1 VFTPE
6 ERDALRAELLARARS
21 DPRISGGALTGS
33 ASVAAEDRWSD
44 IDLAFGVRE
53 AAQLREVLE
62 DFTSY
67 MRDARG
73 ALEHLDVLRDPW
85 IYRVFLMPS
94 TLQVDLAFAPA
105 AHFRA
110 RARTFRLDFGQ
121 AAEASHIADPDPRE
135 LIGYGWLYALH
146 GRSSIARGRR
156 WQAEYMI
163 GLMRD
168 QVLSLACVRLGL
180 PAREA
185 RGTDRLPADVTR
197 PLEAALIGGLQRA
210 ELLRAFGAATEGLI
224 GEITK
229 VDEAL
234 ATRLTP
240 TLVALAES
248 VGRSVPDR

>member
-1 VFTPE
+1 MFTPE
-6 ERDALRAELLARARS
+6 ERDALRSELLLRARS
-21 DPRISGGALTGS
+21 DPRMTGGALTGS
-33 ASVAAEDRWSD
+33 ASVADEDRWSD

-53 AAQLREVLE
+53 SERIREVLE

-67 MRDARG
+67 MREAHG

-85 IYRVFLMPS
+85 IYRVFLMRS

-110 RARTFRLDFGQ
+110 RARTFKLVFGE
-121 AAEASHIADPDPRE
+121 AAEPSHVADPDPRE
-135 LIGYGWLYALH
+135 LIGYAWLYALH

-163 GLMRD
+163 GLMRE

-180 PAREA
+180 PAREG
-185 RGTDRLPADVTR
+185 RGTDQLPDEVTR
-197 PLEAALIGGLQRA
+197 PLEAALIGGLERA
-210 ELLRAFGAATEGLI
+210 DLVRAFAAATEGLI
-224 GEITK
+224 REIRSL
-229 VDEAL
+229 DEAL

-240 TLVALAES
+240 TLAALSES
-248 VGRSVPDR
+248 IR

>member
-6 ERDALRAELLARARS
+6 ERDALRTELLTRARN
-21 DPRISGGALTGS
+21 DPRITGGALTGS

-53 AAQLREVLE
+53 SVQIGEVLE

-67 MRDARG
+67 MHDARG
-73 ALEHLDVLRDPW
+73 ALEHLDVRRDPW

-94 TLQVDLAFAPA
+94 TLQVDLAFAPVT
-105 AHFRA
+105 HFRA
-110 RARTFRLDFGQ
+110 RGRTFKLVFGE
-121 AAEASHIADPDPRE
+121 AAEASHLAEPDPPE
-135 LIGYGWLYALH
+135 LIGYAWLYALH

-168 QVLSLACVRLGL
+168 QILSLACVRLGL
-180 PAREA
+180 PAREG
-185 RGTDRLPADVTR
+185 RGTDRLPDEVTR
-197 PLEAALIGGLQRA
+197 PLEAALIGGLERA
-210 ELLRAFGAATEGLI
+210 DLVRAFAAATEGLI
-224 GEITK
+224 REIRS

-240 TLVALAES
+240 TLAALAES
-248 VGRSVPDR
+248 IA

>member
-6 ERDALRAELLARARS
+6 ERAALRTELLTRARS

-33 ASVAAEDRWSD
+33 ASVSAEDRWSD

-53 AAQLREVLE
+53 SVQIREVLD

-67 MRDARG
+67 MRGAGG

-110 RARTFRLDFGQ
+110 RARTFTLVFGE
-121 AAEASHIADPDPRE
+121 AAEPSHIADPDQRE
-135 LIGYGWLYALH
+135 LIGYAWLYALH
-146 GRSSIARGRR
+146 GRSSIARGRP

-163 GLMRD
+163 GLLRD

-180 PAREA
+180 PAREG
-185 RGTDRLPADVTR
+185 RGIDRLPDDVTR
-197 PLEAALIGGLQRA
+197 PLEAALTGSLERA
-210 ELLRAFGAATEGLI
+210 DFVRAFAAATEGLLR
-224 GEITK
+224 EIRSF
-229 VDEAL
+229 DEAL

-240 TLVALAES
+240 TLAALAES
-248 VGRSVPDR
+248 IE

>member
-6 ERDALRAELLARARS
+6 ERAALRTDLLARARS
-21 DPRISGGALTGS
+21 DPRITGGALTGS
-33 ASVAAEDRWSD
+33 ASVDAEDRWSD

-53 AAQLREVLE
+53 SVQIREVLE

-67 MRDARG
+67 MRDAHG

-105 AHFRA
+105 THFRA
-110 RARTFRLDFGQ
+110 RARTFKLVFGE

-135 LIGYGWLYALH
+135 LIGYAWLYALH

-168 QVLSLACVRLGL
+168 QILSLACVRLGL
-180 PAREA
+180 PAREG
-185 RGTDRLPADVTR
+185 RGADRLPDAVTQ
-197 PLEAALIGGLQRA
+197 PLEAALIGGLEHA
-210 ELLRAFGAATEGLI
+210 DLVRAFAAATELLI
-224 GEITK
+224 REIRSY
-229 VDEAL
+229 DEGL

-240 TLVALAES
+240 ALAALADS
-248 VGRSVPDR
+248 IQ

>member
-1 VFTPE
+1 M
-6 ERDALRAELLARARS
+6 LARARN
-21 DPRISGGALTGS
+21 DPRITGGALTGS

-53 AAQLREVLE
+53 SVQIRDVLE

-67 MRDARG
+67 MREARG

-105 AHFRA
+105 TSFRA
-110 RARTFRLDFGQ
+110 RARTFKLVFGE
-121 AAEASHIADPDPRE
+121 AAEAAHIADPDPRQ
-135 LIGYGWLYALH
+135 LIGHAWLYALH
-146 GRSSIARGRR
+146 VRSSIARGRR

-180 PAREA
+180 PAREG
-185 RGTDRLPADVTR
+185 RGTDRLPDDVTR
-197 PLEAALIGGLQRA
+197 PLEAALVGGLEQA
-210 ELLRAFGAATEGLI
+210 EMVRAFAAATEGLI
-224 GEITK
+224 REITSFDK
-229 VDEAL
+229 AL

-240 TLVALAES
+240 TLAALAES
-248 VGRSVPDR
+248 IE

>member
-1 VFTPE
+1 MFTPE
-6 ERDALRAELLARARS
+6 ERDGLRTDLLARGRR
-21 DPRISGGALTGS
+21 DPRITGGALTGS

-53 AAQLREVLE
+53 SVQLHEVLE

-105 AHFRA
+105 THFQA
-110 RARTFRLDFGQ
+110 RARTFKLVFGE
-121 AAEASHIADPDPRE
+121 AAAASHIADPDPRE
-135 LIGYGWLYALH
+135 LIGYAWLYALH
-146 GRSSIARGRR
+146 ARSSIARGRR

-168 QVLSLACVRLGL
+168 QIVSLACVRLGL

-185 RGTDRLPADVTR
+185 RGADRLPDAVTR
-197 PLEAALIGGLQRA
+197 PLEAALIGGLERA
-210 ELLRAFGAATEGLI
+210 DLVPAFAAATEVLI
-224 GEITK
+224 REIGGF
-229 VDEAL
+229 DEVL

-240 TLVALAES
+240 TLAALLES
-248 VGRSVPDR
+248 VE